1 MGGAS
6 RPGWEGRHVHTVISR
21 SERTR
26 LRLRFFV
33 PLLGPG
39 LPGPSQFRELASLVE
54 SFASVLE
61 ILQRG

>member
-1 MGGAS
+1 MGVLPG
-6 RPGWEGRHVHTVISR
+6 PGWEGRHVRTVISH
-21 SERTR
+21 SERAR

-39 LPGPSQFRELASLVE
+39 LPGPRPFRKLASLVE